1 MLHFKITELYLRY
14 LDSKRNNPRY
24 LEEKY
29 KVRIG
34 KKLRKI
40 MKNGPKRGRSARNG
54 NRSSPY
60 AKFHK
65 HEYKYSFST
74 YKDNNSGQSSY
85 TSPITR
91 KNRYQDKR
99 IKHA

>member
-1 MLHFKITELYLRY
+1 MLHFKITELYLRC
-14 LDSKRNNPRY
+14 LDAKCIKPRHPD
-24 LEEKY
+24 EEY
-29 KVRIG
+29 KARIG

-40 MKNGPKRGRSARNG
+40 MKNRPKRGHSARNG

-60 AKFHK
+60 AKYHK